1 MLHLKKIYKLFFL
14 SLFAFSCINVI
25 DEKKNVIIILADDL
39 GYSDLGCFGSEINT
53 PNIDKLAS
61 EGTIFT
67 NYYSSPLCA
76 PSRAM
81 LLSGNDNHISGIG
94 IQAYKSDNFGY
105 EGVLSDRVVII
116 PELLQENGYK
126 TFMSG
131 KWHIGDDPINRGFH
145 KTFALIP
152 GAFTHYDNN
161 KPIKGYPDSAFS
173 ENGKRKLWT
182 EGKYSTDY
190 YTDKMIEFI
199 DSSNGDTFFGYL
211 SYTAPHWPLQ
221 VSENFSDKYRGYYDG
236 GYEKIKLRRFN
247 NLKSKGFIPEDLK
260 YPKFENSYKKWN
272 ELNDREK
279 KVESRKMEI
288 YAGMID
294 NLDYNVGR
302 LIKYLKDSDQFDK
315 TIIIFISDN
324 GAAGE
329 DFYYNETYG
338 PYIQEKFSYDY
349 DLMGTSESFVS
360 LGKAW
365 ADVITFPFKLYKGFT
380 TSGGMRSPLI
390 ISGLP
395 EKKYSS
401 TDQFITL
408 VDIAPSI
415 YNVLNI
421 NYPKRL
427 NNKEIHK
434 LSGESILPYLF
445 GKKENVHDDG
455 YIFSFEHSGNS
466 VLFKNN
472 WKIVNKTSPFN
483 RNNFELYHM
492 SDISEMYD
500 MKKKNSKIFSE
511 MLYDWESYVVEKKLI
526 FPTPY
531 IDNLN

>member
-1 MLHLKKIYKLFFL
+1 
-14 SLFAFSCINVI
+14 
-25 DEKKNVIIILADDL
+25 
-39 GYSDLGCFGSEINT
+39 
-53 PNIDKLAS
+53 
-61 EGTIFT
+61 
-67 NYYSSPLCA
+67 
-76 PSRAM
+76 
-81 LLSGNDNHISGIG
+81 
-94 IQAYKSDNFGY
+94 
-105 EGVLSDRVVII
+105 
-116 PELLQENGYK
+116 
-126 TFMSG
+126 
-131 KWHIGDDPINRGFH
+131 
-145 KTFALIP
+145 
-152 GAFTHYDNN
+152 
-161 KPIKGYPDSAFS
+161 
-173 ENGKRKLWT
+173 
-182 EGKYSTDY
+182 
-190 YTDKMIEFI
+190 
-199 DSSNGDTFFGYL
+199 
-211 SYTAPHWPLQ
+211 
-221 VSENFSDKYRGYYDG
+221 
-236 GYEKIKLRRFN
+236 
-247 NLKSKGFIPEDLK
+247 
-260 YPKFENSYKKWN
+260 
-272 ELNDREK
+272 
-279 KVESRKMEI
+279 MEI

-302 LIKYLKDSDQFDK
+302 LIKYLKDSNQFDK
-315 TIIIFISDN
+315 TIIIFMSDN

-329 DFYYNETYG
+329 DFYYNDTYG
-338 PYIQEKFSYDY
+338 PYNQEKFSYDY
-349 DLMGTSESFVS
+349 DLMGTSKSFVS
-360 LGKAW
+360 IGKAW
-365 ADVITFPFKLYKGFT
+365 AEVITFPFKLYKGFT

-511 MLYDWESYVVEKKLI
+511 MLYDWESYVAEKKLI